1 MESQTFKVILL
12 GDSSVGKSSIVINF
26 CEDTFSTSIESTIG
40 AAYILKT
47 INNGNKEIKLQI
59 WDTAGQERYNS
70 LTLLYFRSSQGAIV
84 VYDITDKTTFERA
97 KLWIRE
103 IREKEEQKTTIALV
117 GNKTDLKERLVSTER
132 GSKYAKEEDLL
143 FFETSAK
150 TGEGISKIF
159 LDLIKEMPKNNVD
172 MQKSN
177 ENYKELENDN
187 YSMKNVDKEFV
198 VKKNKNNSCC

>member
-117 GNKTDLKERLVSTER
+117 GNKTDLKERLVSTEK

-172 MQKSN
+172 LQKSN
-177 ENYKELENDN
+177 ENYKELENEN